1 MDFISDK
8 YTGVGATVA
17 QEGVISPNDT
27 IIINN
32 CVKITHTPQTKL
44 THIEH
49 NGLMYKINGEIDS
62 NDTIAEIIECADRL
76 LALRR
81 RIE

>member
-8 YTGVGATVA
+8 YTGVGAAVVR
-17 QEGVISPNDT
+17 EGVISPNDT

-32 CVKITHTPQTKL
+32 CVKITHTPQTNL

-49 NGLMYKINGEIDS
+49 NGLMYKINGNIDS
-62 NDTIAEIIECADRL
+62 NDTIAEIVECADRL
-76 LALRR
+76 LSLRR